1 MNILAKYGI
10 VLGFFYG
17 ILENDCNLGE
27 ILFFEEKYWKPVLL
41 LIINEMKL
49 STREMQVVNYFV
61 GANTAF
67 LK

>member
-41 LIINEMKL
+41 LIINQM
-49 STREMQVVNYFV
+49 SVTYIRGFIM
-61 GANTAF
+61 
-67 LK
+67 